1 MPKPT
6 SRGTA
11 SQPSNPFQAFLQRRK
26 DHKMS
31 KEEERAKQVINDA
44 ARSETEVIKTL
55 QSISF
60 LRSKLPKEYL
70 EFKSNPNNALGDLED
85 AKQSAIDSL
94 NRATTATKVDMKPID
109 ARLLQIATR
118 YKNAIEQGDLNTA
131 FAAKAALNTGVE
143 KIRSRVP
150 AVPEENVDNF
160 IKKSAE
166 YLGDWCT
173 MIDLA
178 TAFDDETRRVDE
190 LTANVA
196 GQEADW
202 ERQKEELKASLEGD
216 EDFQIAY
223 RHIMEHDSTSDRLK
237 WNSRHWEVFDSL
249 LQRRL
254 SKLELGMARATLS
267 NHKAL
272 LQLKKSRLDS
282 MQTNLSALRD
292 TDPVD
297 LLNSFDEA
305 MDRFFDD
312 LAQADTEI
320 AESMKKINEFEGR
333 LKQLEL
339 GPGNQ
344 ALKETVAEEAEAFL
358 REMKEEQDEE
368 LENLKPGGNLLRE
381 FGISTDEEHNEQ
393 MEQLRQEQ
401 EQVRRQEQQEVH
413 QQRQTLYEG

>member
-1 MPKPT
+1 MPKFT
-6 SRGTA
+6 SHGTA
-11 SQPSNPFQAFLQRRK
+11 DQPANPFQAFLQRRK

-31 KEEERAKQVINDA
+31 KEEERAKKVINEA

-60 LRSKLPKEYL
+60 MHSRLPKEYL
-70 EFKSNPNNALGDLED
+70 EFRSDPNNVLGDLED
-85 AKQSAIDSL
+85 AKQNAVNSL
-94 NRATTATKVDMKPID
+94 SRATAVTRVDLKPID
-109 ARLLQIATR
+109 TRLLQIAER
-118 YKNAIEQGDLNTA
+118 YKSAVEQGDVNTA

-173 MIDLA
+173 FIDLA
-178 TAFDDETRRVDE
+178 AAFDAEDRRVTE
-190 LTANVA
+190 LTANVEA
-196 GQEADW
+196 QDADW
-202 ERQKEELKASLEGD
+202 ERQKEALKESLMNDQE
-216 EDFQIAY
+216 FQIAY

-237 WNSRHWEVFDSL
+237 WNGRHWEVFNSL

-254 SKLELGMARATLS
+254 SKLELGMARASLS
-267 NHKAL
+267 SHRAL
-272 LQLKKSRLDS
+272 LQLKNSRLES
-282 MQTNLSALRD
+282 MRTNLSSLRD
-292 TDPVD
+292 TDPID

-312 LAQADTEI
+312 LAKADTEI
-320 AESMKKINEFEGR
+320 AESMKQINEFEGR

-358 REMKEEQDEE
+358 KEMRQEQDEE
-368 LENLKPGGNLLRE
+368 LENLKPGGNLMRE
-381 FGISTDEEHNEQ
+381 FGILTDEEQQKQVEKLKQEQ
-393 MEQLRQEQ
+393 AQEKTQ
-401 EQVRRQEQQEVH
+401 EQVKAKRQV
-413 QQRQTLYEG
+413 LYEG

>member
-11 SQPSNPFQAFLQRRK
+11 SQSSNPFQAILQRRK
-26 DHKMS
+26 EKKMT
-31 KEEERAKQVINDA
+31 KEDERARTVINNA

-70 EFKSNPNNALGDLED
+70 EYKSDPNSALGDLED
-85 AKQSAIDSL
+85 AKQSAINSL
-94 NRATTATKVDMKPID
+94 SRATAATKVDLKPID

-143 KIRSRVP
+143 KIRARVP
-150 AVPEENVDNF
+150 AVPEENADNF

-178 TAFDDETRRVDE
+178 TAFDDEERRVSE

-202 ERQKEELKASLEGD
+202 ERQKDELKGSLEND
-216 EDFQIAY
+216 TDFQIAY

-237 WNSRHWEVFDSL
+237 WNSRHWEVFDNL

-254 SKLELGMARATLS
+254 SKLELGMARASLS
-267 NHKAL
+267 SHKAL
-272 LQLKKSRLDS
+272 LQLKNSRLES
-282 MQTNLSALRD
+282 MRTNLSALRD
-292 TDPVD
+292 TDPID

-305 MDRFFDD
+305 MERFFDD
-312 LAQADTEI
+312 LAKADTEI
-320 AESMKKINEFEGR
+320 AESMKTINEYEGR

-381 FGISTDEEHNEQ
+381 FGVATDEEHNEQ
-393 MEQLRQEQ
+393 VEQLKQQQEQ
-401 EQVRRQEQQEVH
+401 ERQQEIS
-413 QQRQTLYEG
+413 QQERNVLFEG